1 MADKKISALTELT
14 TPADGDKIPIVDV
27 SDTTQAA
34 SGTTKFIQKLNLIT
48 GSGGGVWSL
57 LETVTCDSQAYIDF
71 NGDDGSTYD
80 NMTDSD
86 FIAFK
91 IEMVNVRPSQDTSY
105 NIRFIDNGS
114 PITAAVYKS
123 RQRVLWNT
131 TTQDVLDST
140 GAQSYISQKIIES
153 TSGFPGFTGTIHL
166 PLLDGT
172 IYPHFFIDGIISNS
186 TLMARI
192 IGGGAIHSAYST
204 IEGVRLYTTAG
215 TFASGTIKLFGLAI

>member
-1 MADKKISALTELT
+1 MADAKISGLSELT
-14 TPADGDKIPIVDV
+14 SPADGDKIPIVDV

-34 SGTTKFIQKLNLIT
+34 SGTTKFIQKSNLVT
-48 GSGGGVWSL
+48 GSGVWSL
-57 LETVTCDSQAYIDF
+57 LETVTCASQTYIDF
-71 NGDDGSTYD
+71 DGDGSAYD

-91 IEMVNVRPSQDTSY
+91 IEMVNVRPSVDTDY
-105 NIRFIDNGS
+105 RIRFIDNGS
-114 PITAAVYKS
+114 PITASVYKS
-123 RQRVLWNT
+123 RQRFLWNT

-140 GAQSYISQKIIES
+140 GAQSYISQKTIES

-166 PLLDGT
+166 PLFDGT
-172 IYPHFFIDGIISNS
+172 IYPHFFIDGVISNS

-204 IEGVRLYTTAG
+204 IEGVRLYPSGG
-215 TFASGTIKLFGLAI
+215 TFASGMIKLFGLAI